1 MKSITLIAVALL
13 SVGSSGGQ
21 EHACMKGLN
30 EYYSGSPTTQ
40 EPPPL
45 LLSSASSSYAY
56 FHHSVYAWIAWM
68 NTHSL
73 DRSID
78 QSIVSF
84 LKSRDP
90 KP

>member
-1 MKSITLIAVALL
+1 MKWITFMAVALL
-13 SVGSSGGQ
+13 FVGSSGGQ
-21 EHACMKGLN
+21 EYACTKGLN

-40 EPPPL
+40 DPPPI

-68 NTHSL
+68 NTHSHSL

-78 QSIVSF
+78 RVILEIQG
-84 LKSRDP
+84 
-90 KP
+90 